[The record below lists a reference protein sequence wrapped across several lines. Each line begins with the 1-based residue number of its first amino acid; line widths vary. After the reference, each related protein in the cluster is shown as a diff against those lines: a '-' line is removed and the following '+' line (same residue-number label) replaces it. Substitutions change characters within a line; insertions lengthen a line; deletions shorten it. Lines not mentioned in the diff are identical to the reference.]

1 MSYIFK
7 EGAIA
12 HMTGE
17 RRYTLFHP
25 DSPYRTFTCPVG
37 TRVVFLN
44 AESSGICAAKILSG
58 PVPET
63 IGMCIRLFE
72 TEFYAEG
79 FRLVSSDVNTLGNF
93 PKKEQEV

>member
-17 RRYTLFHP
+17 RHYTLFHP
-25 DSPYRTFTCPVG
+25 DSHYRTFTCPVG

-44 AESSGICAAKILSG
+44 KEPSGIVAAKILSG

-63 IGMCIRLFE
+63 IGMCIRLFGN
-72 TEFYAEG
+72 EFYNEG